1 MRKTIIGVMGPADAA
16 TDRDLKNAFELGK
29 LVALNG
35 WVLLSGGG
43 HSGVMD
49 AVNRGAKTENGLT
62 IGIIWTDA
70 HTEVS
75 PSVDISI
82 LTGLGSA
89 RNNINVLSSDVVIAC
104 GMAAG
109 TASEVSLALKA
120 KRHVILLNDNDLSKA
135 FFADL
140 GKKYVHMVNGPEEAI
155 DVVKNILQKPSAK
168 EMEIRKAGHDIKR

>member
-1 MRKTIIGVMGPADAA
+1 
-16 TDRDLKNAFELGK
+16 LGR
-29 LVALNG
+29 LIAING

-49 AVNRGAKTENGLT
+49 AVNQGAKKENGLT
-62 IGIIWTDA
+62 VGIIWTDA

-75 PSVDISI
+75 SAVDIPI
-82 LTGLGSA
+82 VTGLGSA

-109 TASEVSLALKA
+109 TASEVCLALKA
-120 KRHVILLNDNDLSKA
+120 KRNVILLNDNQLSKD

-140 GKKYVHMVNGPEEAI
+140 GKSYVYIAKNPDDAISRVKSILRKPTSKELEVEATG
-155 DVVKNILQKPSAK
+155 KL
-168 EMEIRKAGHDIKR
+168 

>member
-16 TDRDLKNAFELGK
+16 TDQDLKNAFELGR
-29 LVALNG
+29 LIALNG

-49 AVNRGAKTENGLT
+49 AVNQGAKTENGLT
-62 IGIIWTDA
+62 VGIIWTDV

-75 PSVDISI
+75 SAVDIPI
-82 LTGLGSA
+82 VTGLGSA

-120 KRHVILLNDNDLSKA
+120 KRHVILLNDNQLSKA

-140 GKKYVHMVNGPEEAI
+140 GKEYVHVVAVAEEAI
-155 DVVKNILQKPSAK
+155 AEAKKILKTPSAK
-168 EMEIRKAGHDIKR
+168 EVEINKIGHS